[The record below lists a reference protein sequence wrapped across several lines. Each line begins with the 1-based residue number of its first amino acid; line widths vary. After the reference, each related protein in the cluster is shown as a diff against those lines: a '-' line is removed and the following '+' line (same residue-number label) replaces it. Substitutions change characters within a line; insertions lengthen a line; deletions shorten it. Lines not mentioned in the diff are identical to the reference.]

1 MRLIE
6 DLFGMGG
13 GFVLDF
19 SNKTFGA
26 FFRDDIGVDIDKSA
40 YSVEGTGKANR
51 LRFFLKVS
59 DQKTA
64 IKVLEALWE
73 YRETNRRRQGAQETY
88 PNAEA
93 EFTGLIE
100 RLGGK
105 RPKPAPTPTAN
116 AQPDPK
122 IEHLIAQ
129 ALREKLLNVSRL
141 APQKRGYA
149 YEAFLRELFGAN
161 GLAPRASFRLTGE
174 QIDGSFE
181 LSGDTYLLEAKWEGR
196 PIGVTELHSFHG
208 KLEEKADWT
217 RGLFVSNSG
226 FSDEGLIAFGRAKR
240 LVCMDGL
247 DFNDM
252 LDKALSFAEV
262 IRRKARRA
270 AESGQ
275 PFVRVRD
282 LFS

>member
-1 MRLIE
+1 MRLID
-6 DLFGMGG
+6 DLFRMGG
-13 GFVLDF
+13 GYVLDF
-19 SNKTFGA
+19 TNRTFGA
-26 FFRDDIGVDIDKSA
+26 FFREEIGVDIDASPYHA
-40 YSVEGTGKANR
+40 EGTSKASR
-51 LRFFLKVS
+51 LRYFLKNC
-59 DQKTA
+59 DQNTA

-73 YRETNRRRQGAQETY
+73 YRETDRRRQGAEETY
-88 PNAEA
+88 PNAQA
-93 EFTGLIE
+93 ELTALIE

-105 RPKPAPTPTAN
+105 RPKPEAVAN
-116 AQPDPK
+116 TQPDPK
-122 IEHLIAQ
+122 IELTVAHE
-129 ALREKLLNVSRL
+129 LRDKLLNVSRL
-141 APQKRGYA
+141 DPQRRGYA
-149 YEAFLRELFGAN
+149 YEAFLRDLFGAN
-161 GLAPRASFRLTGE
+161 GLAPRAAFRLTGE

-196 PIGVTELHSFHG
+196 PIGVAELHSFHG

-226 FSDEGLIAFGRAKR
+226 FSDDGLIAFGRAKR

-252 LDKALSFAEV
+252 LDQALSFAEV

-282 LFS
+282 LFA

>member
-1 MRLIE
+1 MRLIDE
-6 DLFGMGG
+6 LFGMGG
-13 GFVLDF
+13 GYVLSF
-19 SNKTFGA
+19 SDKTFAA
-26 FFRDDIGVDIDKSA
+26 FFREEIAVNIDDPR
-40 YSVEGTGKANR
+40 YSEEGTSKAKR
-51 LRFFLKVS
+51 LRYFLKIS
-59 DQKTA
+59 DQNTA
-64 IKVLEALWE
+64 INVLEALWE
-73 YRETNRRRQGAQETY
+73 YREADRRRQGAKETY
-88 PNAEA
+88 LNAEA
-93 EFTGLIE
+93 EFAGLIE
-100 RLGGK
+100 RLGGN
-105 RPKPAPTPTAN
+105 RPKPVAPPATP
-116 AQPDPK
+116 QSEPK
-122 IEHLIAQ
+122 IEPHVAHE
-129 ALREKLLNVSRL
+129 LRNKLLNVSRL
-141 APQKRGYA
+141 DPHERGYA

-181 LSGDTYLLEAKWEGR
+181 LSGDTYLLEAKWEGS
-196 PIGVTELHSFHG
+196 PIGVAGLHAFHG

-226 FSDEGLIAFGRAKR
+226 FSDDGLIAFGRAKR

-252 LDKALSFAEV
+252 LDRALSFAEV